1 VNSGAQTGASYSF
14 VSATTGSATVNA
26 STGAITASG
35 LGSNVSST
43 VTVNKAVSGYNT
55 AQTTAS
61 GTSSTVAS
69 FTITYN
75 GNGNT
80 GGSTT
85 ATTGNGSVTLRS
97 NGFTR
102 TNCNFA
108 SWNTNAAGTGTNYSA
123 GSTFNLTSDTTLYA
137 RWTAVANSATAPT
150 GFKFDGNNLPSSGR
164 KRWSWT
170 GPGTVTG
177 GTATGFRVQ
186 ISSTSSTSGFSTVA
200 ESPLSIGA
208 RNYSVAVSP
217 VTSARWLRVAMV
229 YTDGLG
235 NTVNSP
241 TFTAAL

>member
-1 VNSGAQTGASYSF
+1 MTP
-14 VSATTGSATVNA
+14 
-26 STGAITASG
+26 
-35 LGSNVSST
+35 
-43 VTVNKAVSGYNT
+43 
-55 AQTTAS
+55 
-61 GTSSTVAS
+61 
-69 FTITYN
+69 
-75 GNGNT
+75 
-80 GGSTT
+80 
-85 ATTGNGSVTLRS
+85 TTGNGNVTVKS
-97 NGFTR
+97 NGFSR

-108 SWNTNAAGTGTNYSA
+108 GWNTNAAGTGTNYAA
-123 GSTFNLTSDTTLYA
+123 GSTFNLTAESTLYA

-150 GFKFDGNNLPSSGR
+150 GFKFDGNNLPTSGR

-217 VTSARWLRVAMV
+217 VTSPRWLRVAMV